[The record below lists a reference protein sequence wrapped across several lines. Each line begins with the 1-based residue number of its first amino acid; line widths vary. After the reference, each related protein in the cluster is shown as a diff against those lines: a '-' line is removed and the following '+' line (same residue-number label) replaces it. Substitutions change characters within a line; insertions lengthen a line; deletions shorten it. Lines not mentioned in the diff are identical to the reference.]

1 MCRLG
6 GLQQRHPSPDIASTQ
21 TESPAGWQGFLFA
34 LHADE
39 LCRQGRH
46 VSFRLAQ
53 AHRRL
58 TQIQSKQA
66 SVERARGAGDARIV
80 RLGHYLFVAEGE
92 DGRSSMDT
100 ARLGIAAS
108 LFTRGC
114 GKGKEWRELG
124 VRRHGTPHSKGL
136 GFGLRGRTVEKYRSQ
151 VDAQKVYQVALHQ
164 GVCTCG
170 FLPGIHWIHPASA
183 SRSFCQ
189 VTSIGSG
196 RTRVSA
202 VVVMKLVSPIQR
214 GSACRCRCSATPAP
228 AARPR
233 LRPKFRPSG

>member
-151 VDAQKVYQVALHQ
+151 VDAQKVYPGCTAPG
-164 GVCTCG
+164 GVHLWIFYREFIG
-170 FLPGIHWIHPASA
+170 FIQRARRAASA
-183 SRSFCQ
+183 RSRP
-189 VTSIGSG
+189 
-196 RTRVSA
+196 
-202 VVVMKLVSPIQR
+202 L
-214 GSACRCRCSATPAP
+214 AP
-228 AARPR
+228 AARGSP
-233 LRPKFRPSG
+233 PWWS